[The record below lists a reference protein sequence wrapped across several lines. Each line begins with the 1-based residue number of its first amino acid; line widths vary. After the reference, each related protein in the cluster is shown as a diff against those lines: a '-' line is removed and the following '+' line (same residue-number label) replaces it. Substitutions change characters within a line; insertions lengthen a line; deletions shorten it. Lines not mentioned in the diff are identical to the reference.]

1 MSSSKSDFDSHDR
14 VGYDPTTDTYHN
26 QIAWDD
32 SDSLCITIITTVSAA
47 TGQETSALEP
57 LYSVLDPDALEAL
70 MSHERDDSVRISF
83 SYEGCAVTI
92 AGSGEI
98 IVQPDN

>member
-1 MSSSKSDFDSHDR
+1 MSSSTNGLGEHNR

-26 QIAWDD
+26 QIARED
-32 SDSLCITIITTVSAA
+32 SDSLCVTIITTVSAA
-47 TGQETSALEP
+47 TGQEANAMEP
-57 LYSVLDPDALEAL
+57 LYSVLDPDALEAFIL
-70 MSHERDDSVRISF
+70 HELGDSVQVSF

-98 IVQPDN
+98 IVQPEK